1 MTNRKSVK
9 RALVASIMA
18 IMLCAVML
26 VGTTFAWFTD
36 TASSGLNKI
45 VSGNLDVELESSTD
59 MVNWE
64 KVTADT
70 KLFKDDTLWAPGHTE
85 VVYLK
90 VVNVGKLALK
100 YEVSTNSYDLE

>member
-36 TASSGLNKI
+36 TASSAVNKI
-45 VSGNLDVELESSTD
+45 QSGNLDVVVEYSTD
-59 MVNWE
+59 CA
-64 KVTADT
+64 T
-70 KLFKDDTLWAPGHTE
+70 G
-85 VVYLK
+85 
-90 VVNVGKLALK
+90 
-100 YEVSTNSYDLE
+100 